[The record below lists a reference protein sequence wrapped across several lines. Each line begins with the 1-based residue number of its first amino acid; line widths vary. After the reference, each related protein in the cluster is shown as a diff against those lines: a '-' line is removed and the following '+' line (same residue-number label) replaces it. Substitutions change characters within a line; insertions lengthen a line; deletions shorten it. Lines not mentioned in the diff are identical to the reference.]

1 MVPPMSPRRFVEHG
15 SSPPAVILVEGHSDR
30 AALAALAGRLGLD
43 LAGSGVVIVPM
54 GGATSIRP
62 FVARYGP
69 HGLDLRLAGLCDER
83 EQGAFRR
90 HLPDDAVFVCRAD
103 LEDELIRALGAGA
116 VQQVIAAAGET
127 ATWERM
133 RNQPAQRGRPVEHQ
147 LRRFMGTRSGRKER
161 YATLLVDALD
171 LAGVPLPLVG
181 VLERALTPER

>member
-1 MVPPMSPRRFVEHG
+1 MPPRPSVEHG
-15 SSPPAVILVEGHSDR
+15 VAAPAVVLVEGHSDR
-30 AALAALAGRLGLD
+30 AALEALARRLGLD
-43 LAGSGVVIVPM
+43 LGGSGVVIVPM
-54 GGATSIRP
+54 GGATAIRP

-90 HLPDDAVFVCRAD
+90 HLPDAAVFVCRAD
-103 LEDELIRALGAGA
+103 LEDELIRALGADA
-116 VQQVIAAAGET
+116 VQRVIDAAGET

-171 LAGVPLPLVG
+171 LGRVPVPLVA